1 MFADDNLQYCFAKIK
16 VPDDINEVFA
26 SLYLSIA
33 GAAVNCGA
41 KSAPVEKYYEFL
53 ADEGNVTRLQC
64 RKWYVTGL
72 QFVALTFVDPS
83 RVIADTTPAQHF
95 AEMFIRPESMAEVS
109 SSQGNWLWYAD
120 QTLM

>member
-1 MFADDNLQYCFAKIK
+1 M
-16 VPDDINEVFA
+16 
-26 SLYLSIA
+26 
-33 GAAVNCGA
+33 
-41 KSAPVEKYYEFL
+41 
-53 ADEGNVTRLQC
+53 TRLQC
-64 RKWYVTGL
+64 RKWYVAGL

-120 QTLM
+120 QTLMYKDEGGDVYTTHNIMNKSMLALDAVSRQSKNANAGWCSYTA